1 MLPSGLE
8 GPSLIQEPVG
18 GHSDFLSSA
27 VSLTPFRV
35 GSSSFFFFFLFS
47 GIRKTCSC
55 LGPVFLPISCPVDL
69 SVQTVGLL
77 YSSANFSP
85 LSLSMSLSLGIY
97 LPGEFSA
104 SQSL

>member
-18 GHSDFLSSA
+18 EHSDFLSSA

-35 GSSSFFFFFLFS
+35 GSSSFFFFLFS
-47 GIRKTCSC
+47 GVRKTCSC
-55 LGPVFLPISCPVDL
+55 LGPVFLPTSCPADL
-69 SVQTVGLL
+69 SVQRVGLL
-77 YSSANFSP
+77 HSSANFSP
-85 LSLSMSLSLGIY
+85 LSLSMSLSLGMY
-97 LPGEFSA
+97 LLGEFSV